1 MPHEVSLVGDRAVV
15 SELTKVHLDPA
26 MISKHTREQDRDTT
40 MATTMDVSSALEEL
54 KKPQK
59 LSILHLSE
67 PLITNIADKDSQSQQ
82 NTSYTQLGNS
92 PSSLSADLVHYR
104 ELFSKLR
111 FSYVEQVTKE
121 RFLRAVVAAQ
131 PEFVSAEENAELE
144 ERLKTDKDDLKAKK
158 EEVRG
163 LIDELEAQARSLAQ
177 RYEHI
182 QLRTAQ
188 LESLPSEI
196 TELESTIQRLKDAQ
210 EPKSEDAEMSLPL
223 NPTLDVLRQ
232 REQEAQTMDLEI
244 ARLQAALP
252 AKKAEVQRMQ
262 DELAPIQMRK
272 IKAVEEAQ
280 EARRRREGGSG
291 GADEL
296 EEKGR
301 WLRGVETTMKAMLEV

>member
-1 MPHEVSLVGDRAVV
+1 
-15 SELTKVHLDPA
+15 
-26 MISKHTREQDRDTT
+26 
-40 MATTMDVSSALEEL
+40 MDVASALEQL
-54 KKPQK
+54 RKPQK

-67 PLITNIADKDSQSQQ
+67 PLITNTADKDSQSQQ
-82 NTSYTQLGNS
+82 NTSYTQLGTS
-92 PSSLSADLVHYR
+92 PSSLSTDLVHYR

-196 TELESTIQRLKDAQ
+196 TELESTIQRLQDAQ

-223 NPTLDVLRQ
+223 NPTLDLLRQ

-280 EARRRREGGSG
+280 EARKRREGGGG